1 MNIDERLRAASRA
14 LGESSVAQVD
24 AASRLREIVRHS
36 DRLVAHGRATSLRDE
51 PKKPPAPMG
60 LSVPPATRPSRRT
73 QQLAIV
79 VNLLLV
85 VLVLAVGIVLG
96 RVTTSEREAASTTP
110 TLAQAVVPPAPPE
123 TVLRTRTSVPEACLD
138 TAELGDE
145 IIARMNRNQ
154 RDNRL
159 FLALRDYTIASQACR
174 KEASP

>member
-14 LGESSVAQVD
+14 LRDGSVAQVD

-36 DRLVAHGRATSLRDE
+36 DRLVAHGRATSLPDE
-51 PKKPPAPMG
+51 PKEAPEPMVLSLPPT
-60 LSVPPATRPSRRT
+60 TRPSRRS

-96 RVTTSEREAASTTP
+96 RATTPEREAASTTP
-110 TLAQAVVPPAPPE
+110 TVAQAVVPPARPE
-123 TVLRTRTSVPEACLD
+123 TAIRTRTSVPEACLD
-138 TAELGDE
+138 AAELGDE
-145 IIARMNRNQ
+145 VIARLNRNQ

-174 KEASP
+174 KAASP